1 LRIARTRKKV
11 FCRDNEEVS
20 AAGQGSG
27 AADPGLRFA
36 RAQCPA
42 GGASGRGIG
51 PGGRVSPQTVS
62 RITQEMD
69 QAVKQFHIIERCFV
83 KIRHRTGP
91 WFAL

>member
-1 LRIARTRKKV
+1 MSQLGTSGCGSRVTRKKV
-11 FCRDNEEVS
+11 FYRDNEEVS

-51 PGGRVSPQTVS
+51 PGEG
-62 RITQEMD
+62 
-69 QAVKQFHIIERCFV
+69 
-83 KIRHRTGP
+83 
-91 WFAL
+91 